1 MNANR
6 WLSTYLVSISMS
18 MEANQDSKLD
28 IFSPQPIHYLFLL
41 QLYSFFILSLSYTHS
56 LSPSLLLSQSNIL
69 TLTFSLSLSLS
80 LSHSLTDPY
89 SIYLSYF
96 FYLHFCLCPLPTDR
110 GMVPLFPLNHTH
122 THCHSFSMSKTSF
135 LFIWFSFSYVSI
147 LQILSYFVGSL
158 QTLLTASFK
167 LRLTRFTQRKS
178 IFSIIIGPWFQ
189 LRTVLH
195 HSFLNLL
202 CYLYVYPSSF

>member
-1 MNANR
+1 M
-6 WLSTYLVSISMS
+6 TIYLPSLDLNVNGSKSRLKVGYFFASADPLFISSSIV
-18 MEANQDSKLD
+18 L
-28 IFSPQPIHYLFLL
+28 IF
-41 QLYSFFILSLSYTHS
+41 HS
-56 LSPSLLLSQSNIL
+56 LSLLH
-69 TLTFSLSLSLS
+69 TLPLSLPSSISIKYTYSHFFSFSLS

-89 SIYLSYF
+89 SIYLSSF
-96 FYLHFCLCPLPTDR
+96 FYLHFCLCLLPTDR

-167 LRLTRFTQRKS
+167 LRLTRFTQRNKNML
-178 IFSIIIGPWFQ
+178 FSFDVKCSWP
-189 LRTVLH
+189 T
-195 HSFLNLL
+195 
-202 CYLYVYPSSF
+202 

>member
-80 LSHSLTDPY
+80 HSLTDPY
-89 SIYLSYF
+89 SIYLSSF
-96 FYLHFCLCPLPTDR
+96 FYLHFCLCLLPTDR